1 MLYLMLDS
9 SKKHYFAKVG
19 FAKNPKERRKQ
30 YLTHSPSAIM
40 RSTCPGT
47 TADEANCRK
56 VLSTMGI
63 SSMGTEWYLI
73 NEEAFNLLYK
83 EGLKALKPKTK
94 SIHFVESYLI

>member
-19 FAKNPKERRKQ
+19 FAKNPKDRRKQ

-47 TADEANCRK
+47 TEDEANCRK
-56 VLSTMGI
+56 VLSSMGLSI
-63 SSMGTEWYLI
+63 NGTEWYI
-73 NEEAFNLLYK
+73 VKEEDFKLLY
-83 EGLKALKPKTK
+83 ERGLAALRPKSK
-94 SIHFVESYLI
+94 SIRFVEEHLI

>member
-47 TADEANCRK
+47 TADEASCRK
-56 VLSTMGI
+56 NLETMGI
-63 SSMGTEWYLI
+63 SINGTEWYI
-73 NEEAFNLLYK
+73 VKEEDFKLLY
-83 EGLKALKPKTK
+83 ERGLAALRPKSK
-94 SIHFVESYLI
+94 SIHFIESNLP